1 MLRGSGLKGLSSFS
15 SPKTKINK
23 EKDIFVFRPL
33 LNISKNDLAYIA
45 KKTFNFFIIDPSN
58 EDDKFLRIKIRKLI
72 NQLTQNGLDFKK
84 FKLTLENLYKSNQT
98 IEFYIKKNIKD
109 NSIFLNQKKSII
121 LSENFLNQPD
131 EIVFRSFSELIH
143 KLGNKKKYTR
153 GSKILNLIRSINL
166 SENFKKK
173 TLSGC
178 TFEKLNK
185 SIIISKSA
193 LISLLIFFNF
203 L

>member
-1 MLRGSGLKGLSSFS
+1 MK
-15 SPKTKINK
+15 
-23 EKDIFVFRPL
+23 
-33 LNISKNDLAYIA
+33 
-45 KKTFNFFIIDPSN
+45 
-58 EDDKFLRIKIRKLI
+58 
-72 NQLTQNGLDFKK
+72 
-84 FKLTLENLYKSNQT
+84 
-98 IEFYIKKNIKD
+98 
-109 NSIFLNQKKSII
+109 QKKSII

-178 TFEKLNK
+178 AFEKLNK
-185 SIIISKSA
+185 SIIISQER
-193 LISLLIFFNF
+193 
-203 L
+203 